1 MNKPMLTRIA
11 GAVLAAAVAAFGAA
25 PAFANQ
31 GEVTTSIQPYAGTA
45 ATADMPFALVGGDYG
60 SQGFHHGLPE
70 TSVVPSTE
78 PVAGDGMA
86 DQDVK

>member
-11 GAVLAAAVAAFGAA
+11 GAVLAAAVATLGAA

-31 GEVTTSIQPYAGTA
+31 DEVTTSIQPYAGTD
-45 ATADMPFALVGGDYG
+45 TADEPFALVGGDYG

-70 TSVVPSTE
+70 TSIVPSTE
-78 PVAGDGMA
+78 PVAGDELP
-86 DQDVK
+86 D